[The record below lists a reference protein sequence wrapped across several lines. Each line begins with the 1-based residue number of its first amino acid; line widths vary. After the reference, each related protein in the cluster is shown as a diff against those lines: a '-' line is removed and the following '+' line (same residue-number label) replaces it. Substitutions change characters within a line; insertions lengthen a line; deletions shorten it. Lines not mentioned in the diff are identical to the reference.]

1 MNKDSDSLEDRLK
14 KIEEL
19 VELMLERLER
29 VEIMLRELD
38 LGGEITSTA
47 IRLTILLSLPASKA
61 LEAARRAL
69 SVLNKLQEEDPITR
83 AIIEVL
89 SGCEELSLTEITR
102 RVRSI
107 RGTASRRIIRDRILL
122 LCEKGVVK
130 RVSAGKS
137 KYVLSACVK
146 QENKR
151 STNHAIQA

>member
-1 MNKDSDSLEDRLK
+1 MNKGSNSLEDRLK

-29 VEIMLRELD
+29 VEVMLRELD
-38 LGGEITSTA
+38 LGGEVASTA

-102 RVRSI
+102 RVKNI
-107 RGTASRRIIRDRILL
+107 RGTASRRIVKKRILL
-122 LCEKGVVK
+122 LCERGVVK
-130 RVSAGKS
+130 KVGTGRS
-137 KYVLSACVK
+137 KYVLSACIE
-146 QENKR
+146 QEDKR
-151 STNHAIQA
+151 NTSHAG